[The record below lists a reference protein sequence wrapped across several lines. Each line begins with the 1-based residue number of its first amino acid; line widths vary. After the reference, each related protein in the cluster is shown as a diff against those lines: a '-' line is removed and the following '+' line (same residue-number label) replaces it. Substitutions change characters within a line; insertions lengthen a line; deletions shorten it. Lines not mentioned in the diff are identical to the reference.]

1 MIKWLIK
8 ENEELS
14 LAWLAVVL
22 PLASLVFWIPGVLI
36 LAPLQFFLPEHI
48 CELAL
53 LFFLAGWLVFV
64 ATIWSK
70 GARAARRAKVRE
82 VSPRIFHWLQV
93 LGLALMGANLMARR
107 EDLTSFFQWVAC
119 MDVALAV
126 FYVSYFLLAL
136 VTLTK
141 VPWHAVTGIAV
152 VLCSLVW
159 EVFHNPFKHL
169 L

>member
-22 PLASLVFWIPGVLI
+22 PLASLAFWIPGVLI
-36 LAPLQFFLPEHI
+36 LAPLQCFLPENI
-48 CELAL
+48 CELAIL
-53 LFFLAGWLVFV
+53 LFLVGWLVFM
-64 ATIWSK
+64 ATIWFR
-70 GARAARRAKVRE
+70 GTRAARQAKVRA
-82 VSPRIFHWLQV
+82 VSPRIFHWLQG
-93 LGLALMGANLMARR
+93 LGLVLMGANLLARG
-107 EDLTSFFQWVAC
+107 EALTSFFQWVDC
-119 MDVALAV
+119 MDVALAI

-141 VPWHAVTGIAV
+141 VPWHAVTGIGI